1 MASSRRYFETD
12 LSQSRLEHRGPRRQ
26 SAQSGRAAGIAR
38 CARAARLADLR
49 DRSAGLQKSG
59 VVPQPGGGSGNRA
72 VSDAAIDAH
81 RPRGKGTG
89 TSARG
94 AQGTADHRHRHPVLC
109 RGGGGGGAAG
119 DSASPGRGCRV
130 ERELGRV
137 RAVPKG
143 PRTIDID
150 ILFYAAAVVETARL
164 EIPHPRIA
172 ERRFVLEPLAELAP
186 DLRHPV
192 THRSVRQML
201 ESAPPAVVR
210 LLT

>member
-1 MASSRRYFETD
+1 MKRIY
-12 LSQSRLEHRGPRRQ
+12 LSLGSNIGDREGNLRQ
-26 SAQSGRAAGIAR
+26 AVE
-38 CARAARLADLR
+38 RLASLDVRVLHASR
-49 DRSAGLQKSG
+49 IYETEPLDYKNQAWFLNQ
-59 VVPQPGGGSGNRA
+59 VVEA
-72 VSDAAIDAH
+72 E
-81 RPRGKGTG
+81 
-89 TSARG
+89 
-94 AQGTADHRHRHPVLC
+94 TALFPMQLLTRI
-109 RGGGGGGAAG
+109 G
-119 DSASPGRGCRV
+119 RV

-137 RAVPKG
+137 RTVPKG